1 MLRKALFLIT
11 LSIAINSCGGNTAP
25 QNLTDSTKS
34 ASPKLGP
41 DRADSTASP
50 SPVVTLAT
58 SSDKGAQLII
68 QNDCRNCHR
77 ERENLI
83 GPAFSSIAMK
93 YTGKDID
100 QLAAKVIKG
109 GSGNWGDVSMTPHPL
124 LTKENAK
131 KMIAFIFKI
140 K

>member
-1 MLRKALFLIT
+1 MLRKALFLIA
-11 LSIAINSCGGNTAP
+11 LSIVIISCGGNTVP
-25 QNLTDSTKS
+25 QNFADSAKS

-41 DRADSTASP
+41 DNADSVVSP
-50 SPVVTLAT
+50 STVVTLAT
-58 SSDKGAQLII
+58 SSDKGALLII

-77 ERENLI
+77 EREKLI
-83 GPAFSSIAMK
+83 GPAFRSIAMR

-100 QLAAKVIKG
+100 LLATKVIKG
-109 GSGNWGDVSMTPHPL
+109 GTGNWGDVSMTPHPS
-124 LTKENAK
+124 LTKEDAK